1 MLEAQPVLFRRSPS
15 RRRMLRPGVGT
26 DNRGWTSLHV
36 KGDFKLVS
44 FFSFINP
51 SFMLLLLLWFLLLLL
66 LQNPSFMRQ
75 ALLGNLNNNAASNKF
90 NVVKLLSFFVHLSVE
105 WELAPAVQ
113 VVILRRLAENLKFTL
128 ILIFADS
135 DSASSSRSDSVAW
148 PMCGVLP
155 KKMICFMASFEC
167 ATSIHG
173 LGSVAVNMICC
184 FILDGFF
191 VAGKLLE
198 EALPNVPPAMPMPLI
213 AKVTFCQIL
222 R

>member
-90 NVVKLLSFFVHLSVE
+90 NV
-105 WELAPAVQ
+105 
-113 VVILRRLAENLKFTL
+113 
-128 ILIFADS
+128 
-135 DSASSSRSDSVAW
+135 
-148 PMCGVLP
+148 
-155 KKMICFMASFEC
+155 
-167 ATSIHG
+167 
-173 LGSVAVNMICC
+173 
-184 FILDGFF
+184 
-191 VAGKLLE
+191 
-198 EALPNVPPAMPMPLI
+198 
-213 AKVTFCQIL
+213 
-222 R
+222 